1 MLVWLSK
8 MDSNHEF
15 NSETIKL
22 FCSDYGLNPNSFD
35 WNDFSIASLFPSQ
48 GIDDFK
54 ESWLNHAI
62 ADLANMDEKQ
72 HEIVFTII
80 NMACDHYYNLLE
92 VLLIQYPPVVFIDD
106 IIEDAME
113 GVGAF
118 MMFQQFSEP
127 VIEAWMSDRKSNSRY
142 ELDSRLEL
150 ILTRTNLT
158 KDDESAYA
166 GTFSDGFFKQFKQNK
181 MLISKTDMN
190 QMVREWAEKCREI
203 LVYPHRLADIS
214 LTQKHDLV
222 EYIKRTRMKLFDEIW
237 MTDGR
242 SNEENQL
249 LKDMLSAI
257 KTDDFEEFDRTISSM
272 NDAFGDTGFSIYTLI
287 LASRL
292 DDSNEQIRNRAMR
305 GIWISSDDIPV
316 GDLID
321 IVSEKLLLF
330 GQNHGEFLQEI
341 EGILRLTIPLEL
353 ERILDHTL
361 KRYSGNRKAEYTD
374 KILDQVFFLGD
385 IQRTNHEVLSDIYNL
400 RDKHLNDIIPR
411 WNKILVTHLKA
422 VFESG
427 SDEEKCNAASILS
440 EGEIPGV
447 EEIIEYVEANEAPIV
462 KYWLNLPN
470 KQGYTRETMYQEFAK
485 SGDIHDKILKNFKN

>member
-1 MLVWLSK
+1 MSK
-8 MDSNHEF
+8 MDSYQEF

-35 WNDFSIASLFPSQ
+35 GGNFSVASLFPSQ

-72 HEIVFTII
+72 QELVFTII
-80 NMACDHYYNLLE
+80 NMASDHYYNLLE
-92 VLLIQYPPVVFIDD
+92 VLLMLYPPVVFIDE

-127 VIEAWMSDRKSNSRY
+127 VIEAWMSHRKSNSRY

-150 ILTRTNLT
+150 ILRRTNLT
-158 KDDESAYA
+158 KADESAYA
-166 GTFSDGFFKQFKQNK
+166 GTYSDVFFKQIKQIK
-181 MLISKTDMN
+181 MLITKTDMN
-190 QMVREWAEKCREI
+190 QIVRTWYEKCREI
-203 LVYPHRLADIS
+203 LVYPHRLADTS
-214 LTQKHDLV
+214 LTQRHELV
-222 EYIKRTRMKLFDEIW
+222 EYIKRERMKLFDEVW
-237 MTDGR
+237 MDTPDDEG
-242 SNEENQL
+242 NQL

-257 KTDDFEEFDRTISSM
+257 KTDDYEEFDRTISSM
-272 NDAFGDTGFSIYTLI
+272 NHAFGDTGFSIYTLI

-341 EGILRLTIPLEL
+341 ECILRLVIPQEL
-353 ERILDHTL
+353 ERILDLTL
-361 KRYSGNRKAEYTD
+361 TRYSGNRKAKYTD

-411 WNKILVTHLKA
+411 WNNILVTRLKA
-422 VFESG
+422 VFETG

-440 EGEIPGV
+440 DGKIPNV
-447 EEIIEYVEANEAPIV
+447 EEIIKYIEANEAPIV

-470 KQGYTRETMYQEFAK
+470 KQGYTRDTMHQEFAS
-485 SGDIHDKILKNFKN
+485 SGDIRDKILKGLKN

>member
-1 MLVWLSK
+1 
-8 MDSNHEF
+8 
-15 NSETIKL
+15 
-22 FCSDYGLNPNSFD
+22 
-35 WNDFSIASLFPSQ
+35 
-48 GIDDFK
+48 
-54 ESWLNHAI
+54 
-62 ADLANMDEKQ
+62 MDE
-72 HEIVFTII
+72 
-80 NMACDHYYNLLE
+80 
-92 VLLIQYPPVVFIDD
+92 

-118 MMFQQFSEP
+118 MMFQEFSEP
-127 VIEAWMSDRKSNSRY
+127 VIGTWMSNRKSNSRY

-158 KDDESAYA
+158 KAHEGAYVGTCSDE
-166 GTFSDGFFKQFKQNK
+166 FFNQFKQNK
-181 MLISKTDMN
+181 MLISKSDMSKI
-190 QMVREWAEKCREI
+190 VREWGEKCREI
-203 LVYPHRLADIS
+203 LVYPHRSADIS
-214 LTQKHDLV
+214 LTQKQDLV
-222 EYIKRTRMKLFDEIW
+222 EYIKRERIKIFDEIW
-237 MTDGR
+237 MDTADDEG
-242 SNEENQL
+242 NQL

-341 EGILRLTIPLEL
+341 ECILRLIIPQEL
-353 ERILDHTL
+353 EWILDLTL
-361 KRYSGNRKAEYTD
+361 TRYSGNRKAKYTD
-374 KILDQVFFLGD
+374 GILDQVFILGD

-411 WNKILVTHLKA
+411 WNKILVTRLKA
-422 VFESG
+422 VFETG

-440 EGEIPGV
+440 DGEIPGV
-447 EEIIEYVEANEAPIV
+447 EEIIKYVEANEAPIV

-470 KQGYTRETMYQEFAK
+470 KQGYTRETMHQAFANC
-485 SGDIHDKILKNFKN
+485 GGLHNQILKDFKNRL

>member
-1 MLVWLSK
+1 MSK
-8 MDSNHEF
+8 MDSYQEF

-35 WNDFSIASLFPSQ
+35 GGNFSVASLFPSQ

-72 HEIVFTII
+72 QELVFTII
-80 NMACDHYYNLLE
+80 NMASDHYYNLLE
-92 VLLIQYPPVVFIDD
+92 VLLMLYPPVVFIDE

-127 VIEAWMSDRKSNSRY
+127 VIEAWMSNRKSNSRY

-150 ILTRTNLT
+150 ILRRTNLT
-158 KDDESAYA
+158 KADESAYA
-166 GTFSDGFFKQFKQNK
+166 GTYSDVFFKQIKQIK

-190 QMVREWAEKCREI
+190 QIVRTWYEKCREI
-203 LVYPHRLADIS
+203 LVYPHRLADTS
-214 LTQKHDLV
+214 LTQRHELV
-222 EYIKRTRMKLFDEIW
+222 EYIKRERMKLFDEVW
-237 MTDGR
+237 MDTPDDEG
-242 SNEENQL
+242 NQL

-257 KTDDFEEFDRTISSM
+257 KTDDYEEFDRTISSM
-272 NDAFGDTGFSIYTLI
+272 NHAFGDTGFSIYTLI

-341 EGILRLTIPLEL
+341 ECILRLVIPQEL
-353 ERILDHTL
+353 ERILDLTL
-361 KRYSGNRKAEYTD
+361 TRYSGNREAKYTD

-400 RDKHLNDIIPR
+400 SDKHLNDIIPR
-411 WNKILVTHLKA
+411 WNKILVTRLKA
-422 VFESG
+422 VFETG

-440 EGEIPGV
+440 DGKIPNV
-447 EEIIEYVEANEAPIV
+447 EEIIKYIEANEAPIV

-470 KQGYTRETMYQEFAK
+470 KQGYTRDTMHQEFAS
-485 SGDIHDKILKNFKN
+485 SGDIRDKILKGLKN

>member
-1 MLVWLSK
+1 MSK
-8 MDSNHEF
+8 MDSYQEF

-35 WNDFSIASLFPSQ
+35 GGNFSVASLFPSQ
-48 GIDDFK
+48 GIDNFK

-72 HEIVFTII
+72 QELVFTII
-80 NMACDHYYNLLE
+80 NMASDHYYNLLE
-92 VLLIQYPPVVFIDD
+92 VLLMLYPPVVFIDE

-127 VIEAWMSDRKSNSRY
+127 VIEAWMSNRKSNSRY

-150 ILTRTNLT
+150 ILRRTNLT
-158 KDDESAYA
+158 KADESAYA
-166 GTFSDGFFKQFKQNK
+166 GTYSDVFFKQIKQIK
-181 MLISKTDMN
+181 MLITKTDMN
-190 QMVREWAEKCREI
+190 QIVRTWYEKCREI
-203 LVYPHRLADIS
+203 LVYPHRLADTS
-214 LTQKHDLV
+214 LTQRHELV
-222 EYIKRTRMKLFDEIW
+222 EYIKRERMKLFDEVW
-237 MTDGR
+237 MDTPDDEG
-242 SNEENQL
+242 NQL

-257 KTDDFEEFDRTISSM
+257 KTDDYEEFDRTISSM
-272 NDAFGDTGFSIYTLI
+272 NHAFGDTGFSIYTLI

-341 EGILRLTIPLEL
+341 ECILRLVIPQEL
-353 ERILDHTL
+353 ERILDLTL
-361 KRYSGNRKAEYTD
+361 TRYSGNRKAKYTD
-374 KILDQVFFLGD
+374 KILDKVFFLGD

-411 WNKILVTHLKA
+411 WNKILVTRLKA
-422 VFESG
+422 VFETG

-440 EGEIPGV
+440 DGKIPNV
-447 EEIIEYVEANEAPIV
+447 EEIIKYIEANEAPIV

-470 KQGYTRETMYQEFAK
+470 KQGYTRDTMHQEFAS
-485 SGDIHDKILKNFKN
+485 SGDIRDKILKGLKN

>member
-1 MLVWLSK
+1 
-8 MDSNHEF
+8 MDSYQEF

-35 WNDFSIASLFPSQ
+35 GGNFSVASLLPSQ

-72 HEIVFTII
+72 QELVFTII
-80 NMACDHYYNLLE
+80 NMASDHYYNLLE
-92 VLLIQYPPVVFIDD
+92 VLLMLYPPVVFIDE

-127 VIEAWMSDRKSNSRY
+127 VIEAWMSNRKSNSRY

-150 ILTRTNLT
+150 ILRRTNLT
-158 KDDESAYA
+158 KADESAYA
-166 GTFSDGFFKQFKQNK
+166 GTYSDVFFKQIKQIK
-181 MLISKTDMN
+181 MLITKTDMN
-190 QMVREWAEKCREI
+190 QIVRTWYEKCREI
-203 LVYPHRLADIS
+203 LVYPHRLADTS
-214 LTQKHDLV
+214 LTQRHELV
-222 EYIKRTRMKLFDEIW
+222 EYIKRERMKLFDEVW
-237 MTDGR
+237 MDTPDDEG
-242 SNEENQL
+242 NQL

-257 KTDDFEEFDRTISSM
+257 KTDDYEEFDRTISSM
-272 NDAFGDTGFSIYTLI
+272 NHAFGDTGFSIYTLI

-341 EGILRLTIPLEL
+341 ECILRLVIPQEL
-353 ERILDHTL
+353 ERILDLTL
-361 KRYSGNRKAEYTD
+361 TRYSGNRKAKYTD

-411 WNKILVTHLKA
+411 WNNILVTRLKA
-422 VFESG
+422 VFETG

-440 EGEIPGV
+440 DGKIPNV
-447 EEIIEYVEANEAPIV
+447 EEIIKYIEANEAPIV

-470 KQGYTRETMYQEFAK
+470 KQGYTRDTMHQEFAS
-485 SGDIHDKILKNFKN
+485 SGDIRDKILKGLKN

>member
-1 MLVWLSK
+1 MSK
-8 MDSNHEF
+8 MDSYQEF

-35 WNDFSIASLFPSQ
+35 GGNFSVASLFPSQ

-72 HEIVFTII
+72 QELVFTII
-80 NMACDHYYNLLE
+80 NMASDHYYNLLE
-92 VLLIQYPPVVFIDD
+92 VLLMLYPPVVFIDE

-127 VIEAWMSDRKSNSRY
+127 VIEAWMSNRKSNSRY

-150 ILTRTNLT
+150 ILRRTNLT
-158 KDDESAYA
+158 KADESAYA
-166 GTFSDGFFKQFKQNK
+166 GTYSDVFFKQIKQIK
-181 MLISKTDMN
+181 MLITKTDMN
-190 QMVREWAEKCREI
+190 QIVRTWYEKCREI
-203 LVYPHRLADIS
+203 LVYPHRLADTS
-214 LTQKHDLV
+214 LTQRHELV
-222 EYIKRTRMKLFDEIW
+222 EYIKRERMKLFDEVW
-237 MTDGR
+237 MDTPDDEG
-242 SNEENQL
+242 NQL

-257 KTDDFEEFDRTISSM
+257 KTDDYEEFDRTISSM
-272 NDAFGDTGFSIYTLI
+272 NHAFGDTGFSIYTLI

-341 EGILRLTIPLEL
+341 ECILRLVIPQEL
-353 ERILDHTL
+353 ERILDLTL
-361 KRYSGNRKAEYTD
+361 TRYSGNRKAKYTD

-411 WNKILVTHLKA
+411 WNKILVTRLKA
-422 VFESG
+422 VFETG

-440 EGEIPGV
+440 DGKIPNV
-447 EEIIEYVEANEAPIV
+447 EEIIKYIEANEAPIV

-470 KQGYTRETMYQEFAK
+470 KQGYTRDTMHQEFAS
-485 SGDIHDKILKNFKN
+485 SGDIRDKILKGLKN

>member
-1 MLVWLSK
+1 MSK
-8 MDSNHEF
+8 MDSYQEF

-35 WNDFSIASLFPSQ
+35 GGNFSVASLFPSQ
-48 GIDDFK
+48 GIDNFK

-72 HEIVFTII
+72 QELVFTII
-80 NMACDHYYNLLE
+80 NMASDHYYNLLE
-92 VLLIQYPPVVFIDD
+92 VLLMLYPPVVFIDE

-127 VIEAWMSDRKSNSRY
+127 VIEAWMSNRKSNSRY

-150 ILTRTNLT
+150 ILRRTNLT
-158 KDDESAYA
+158 KADESAYA
-166 GTFSDGFFKQFKQNK
+166 GTYSDVFFKQIKQIK
-181 MLISKTDMN
+181 MLITKTDMN
-190 QMVREWAEKCREI
+190 QIVRTWYEKCREI
-203 LVYPHRLADIS
+203 LVYPHRLADTS
-214 LTQKHDLV
+214 LTQRHELV
-222 EYIKRTRMKLFDEIW
+222 EYIKRERMKLFDEVW
-237 MTDGR
+237 MDTPDDEG
-242 SNEENQL
+242 NQL

-257 KTDDFEEFDRTISSM
+257 KTDDYEEFDRTISSM
-272 NDAFGDTGFSIYTLI
+272 NHAFGDTGFSIYTLI

-341 EGILRLTIPLEL
+341 ECILRLVIPQEL
-353 ERILDHTL
+353 ERILDLTL
-361 KRYSGNRKAEYTD
+361 TRYSGNRKAKYTD

-411 WNKILVTHLKA
+411 WNKILVTRLKA
-422 VFESG
+422 VFETG

-440 EGEIPGV
+440 DGKIPNV
-447 EEIIEYVEANEAPIV
+447 EEIIKYIEANEAPIV

-470 KQGYTRETMYQEFAK
+470 KQGYTRDTMHQEFAS
-485 SGDIHDKILKNFKN
+485 SGDIRDKILKGLKN

>member
-1 MLVWLSK
+1 
-8 MDSNHEF
+8 MDSYQEF

-35 WNDFSIASLFPSQ
+35 GKNFSVASLFPSQ

-72 HEIVFTII
+72 HELVFSII
-80 NMACDHYYNLLE
+80 NMASDHYYNLFE
-92 VLLIQYPPVVFIDD
+92 VLLLLYPPVVFMDE

-118 MMFQQFSEP
+118 MMFQEFSEP
-127 VIEAWMSDRKSNSRY
+127 VIETWMSNRKSNSRY

-158 KDDESAYA
+158 KADESAYA
-166 GTFSDGFFKQFKQNK
+166 GTYSGVFFEQFNQIK
-181 MLISKTDMN
+181 MLITKNDMN
-190 QMVREWAEKCREI
+190 QIVRTWYEKCREI
-203 LVYPHRLADIS
+203 LVYPHRLADTS
-214 LTQKHDLV
+214 LTVAEKHDLV
-222 EYIKRTRMKLFDEIW
+222 EYIKQDRMRIFDQIW
-237 MTDGR
+237 
-242 SNEENQL
+242 SNTPQDKGNQL
-249 LKDMLSAI
+249 LKDMLIAL
-257 KTDDFEEFDRTISSM
+257 KTDDSEEFDKSISRM
-272 NDAFGDTGFSIYTLI
+272 DNAFGDSGFSVYTRI

-292 DDSNEQIRNRAMR
+292 DDSNEQIRNNAMR
-305 GIWISSDDIPV
+305 QIWYQSEFIPV

-341 EGILRLTIPLEL
+341 ECILRLIIPQEL
-353 ERILDHTL
+353 EWILDLTL
-361 KRYSGNRKAEYTD
+361 TRYSGNRKAKYTD
-374 KILDQVFFLGD
+374 EILDQVFFLGD
-385 IQRTNHEVLSDIYNL
+385 IQRTNHEVLSDIDNL

-411 WNKILVTHLKA
+411 WNKILVTRLKA
-422 VFESG
+422 VFETG
-427 SDEEKCNAASILS
+427 SEEEKCNAASILS
-440 EGEIPGV
+440 DGEIPGV
-447 EEIIEYVEANEAPIV
+447 EEIIKYVEANEAPIV

-470 KQGYTRETMYQEFAK
+470 KQGYTRETMHQAFANC
-485 SGDIHDKILKNFKN
+485 GGLHNQILKDFKNRL

>member
-1 MLVWLSK
+1 MSK
-8 MDSNHEF
+8 MDSYQEF

-35 WNDFSIASLFPSQ
+35 GGNFSVASLFPSQ
-48 GIDDFK
+48 GIDNFK

-72 HEIVFTII
+72 QELVFTII
-80 NMACDHYYNLLE
+80 NMASDHYYNLLE
-92 VLLIQYPPVVFIDD
+92 VLLMLYPPVVFIDE

-127 VIEAWMSDRKSNSRY
+127 VIEAWMSNRKSNSRY

-150 ILTRTNLT
+150 ILRRTNLT
-158 KDDESAYA
+158 KADESAYA
-166 GTFSDGFFKQFKQNK
+166 GTYSDVFFKQIKQIK
-181 MLISKTDMN
+181 MLITKTDMN
-190 QMVREWAEKCREI
+190 QIVRTWYEKCREI
-203 LVYPHRLADIS
+203 LVYPHRLADTS
-214 LTQKHDLV
+214 LTQRHELV
-222 EYIKRTRMKLFDEIW
+222 EYIKRERMKLFDEVW
-237 MTDGR
+237 MDTPDDEG
-242 SNEENQL
+242 NQL

-257 KTDDFEEFDRTISSM
+257 KTDDYEEFDRTISSM
-272 NDAFGDTGFSIYTLI
+272 NHAFGDTGFSIYTLI

-341 EGILRLTIPLEL
+341 ECILRLVIPQEL
-353 ERILDHTL
+353 ERILDLTL
-361 KRYSGNRKAEYTD
+361 TRYSGNRKAKYTD

-411 WNKILVTHLKA
+411 WNNILVTRLKA
-422 VFESG
+422 VFETG

-440 EGEIPGV
+440 DGKIPNV
-447 EEIIEYVEANEAPIV
+447 EEIIKYIEANEAPIV

-470 KQGYTRETMYQEFAK
+470 KQGYTRDTMHQEFAS
-485 SGDIHDKILKNFKN
+485 SGDIRDKILKGLKN

>member
-1 MLVWLSK
+1 

-166 GTFSDGFFKQFKQNK
+166 GT
-181 MLISKTDMN
+181 L
-190 QMVREWAEKCREI
+190 
-203 LVYPHRLADIS
+203 
-214 LTQKHDLV
+214 
-222 EYIKRTRMKLFDEIW
+222 
-237 MTDGR
+237 
-242 SNEENQL
+242 
-249 LKDMLSAI
+249 
-257 KTDDFEEFDRTISSM
+257 
-272 NDAFGDTGFSIYTLI
+272 
-287 LASRL
+287 
-292 DDSNEQIRNRAMR
+292 
-305 GIWISSDDIPV
+305 
-316 GDLID
+316 
-321 IVSEKLLLF
+321 
-330 GQNHGEFLQEI
+330 
-341 EGILRLTIPLEL
+341 
-353 ERILDHTL
+353 
-361 KRYSGNRKAEYTD
+361 
-374 KILDQVFFLGD
+374 
-385 IQRTNHEVLSDIYNL
+385 
-400 RDKHLNDIIPR
+400 
-411 WNKILVTHLKA
+411 
-422 VFESG
+422 
-427 SDEEKCNAASILS
+427 
-440 EGEIPGV
+440 
-447 EEIIEYVEANEAPIV
+447 
-462 KYWLNLPN
+462 
-470 KQGYTRETMYQEFAK
+470 
-485 SGDIHDKILKNFKN
+485 

>member
-1 MLVWLSK
+1 MSK
-8 MDSNHEF
+8 MDSYQEF

-35 WNDFSIASLFPSQ
+35 GGNFSVASLFPSQ

-72 HEIVFTII
+72 QELVFTII
-80 NMACDHYYNLLE
+80 NMASDHYYNLLE
-92 VLLIQYPPVVFIDD
+92 VLLMLYPPVVFIDE

-127 VIEAWMSDRKSNSRY
+127 VIEAWMSNRKSNSRY

-150 ILTRTNLT
+150 ILRRTNLT
-158 KDDESAYA
+158 KADESAYA
-166 GTFSDGFFKQFKQNK
+166 GTYSDVFFKQIKQIK
-181 MLISKTDMN
+181 MLITKTDMN
-190 QMVREWAEKCREI
+190 QIVRTWYEKCREI
-203 LVYPHRLADIS
+203 LVYPHRLADTS
-214 LTQKHDLV
+214 LTQRHELV
-222 EYIKRTRMKLFDEIW
+222 EYIKRERMKLFDEVW
-237 MTDGR
+237 MDTPDDEG
-242 SNEENQL
+242 NQL

-257 KTDDFEEFDRTISSM
+257 KTDDYEEFDRAISSM
-272 NDAFGDTGFSIYTLI
+272 NHAFGDTGFSIYTLI

-341 EGILRLTIPLEL
+341 ECILRLVIPQEL
-353 ERILDHTL
+353 ERILDLTL
-361 KRYSGNRKAEYTD
+361 RRYSGNRKAKYTD

-411 WNKILVTHLKA
+411 WNKILVTRLKA
-422 VFESG
+422 VFETG

-440 EGEIPGV
+440 DGKIPNV
-447 EEIIEYVEANEAPIV
+447 EEIIKYIEANEAPIV

-470 KQGYTRETMYQEFAK
+470 KQGYTRDTMHQEFAS
-485 SGDIHDKILKNFKN
+485 SGDIRDKILKGLKN

>member
-1 MLVWLSK
+1 MSK
-8 MDSNHEF
+8 MDSYQEF

-35 WNDFSIASLFPSQ
+35 GGNFSVASLFPSQ

-72 HEIVFTII
+72 QELVFTII
-80 NMACDHYYNLLE
+80 NMASDHYYNLLE
-92 VLLIQYPPVVFIDD
+92 VLLMLYPPVVFIDE

-127 VIEAWMSDRKSNSRY
+127 VIEAWMSNRKSNSRY

-150 ILTRTNLT
+150 ILRRTNLT
-158 KDDESAYA
+158 KADESAYA
-166 GTFSDGFFKQFKQNK
+166 GTYSDVFFKQIKQIK
-181 MLISKTDMN
+181 MLITKTDMN
-190 QMVREWAEKCREI
+190 QIVRTWYEKCREI
-203 LVYPHRLADIS
+203 LVYPHRLADTS
-214 LTQKHDLV
+214 LTQRHELV
-222 EYIKRTRMKLFDEIW
+222 EYIKRERMKLFDEVW
-237 MTDGR
+237 MDTPDDEG
-242 SNEENQL
+242 NQL

-257 KTDDFEEFDRTISSM
+257 KTDDYEEFDRAISSM
-272 NDAFGDTGFSIYTLI
+272 NHAFGDTGFSIYTLI

-341 EGILRLTIPLEL
+341 ECILRLVIPQEL
-353 ERILDHTL
+353 ERILDLTL
-361 KRYSGNRKAEYTD
+361 TRYSGNRKAKYTD

-411 WNKILVTHLKA
+411 WNKILVTRLKA
-422 VFESG
+422 IFETG

-440 EGEIPGV
+440 DGKIPNV
-447 EEIIEYVEANEAPIV
+447 EEIIKYIEANEAPIV

-470 KQGYTRETMYQEFAK
+470 KQGYTRDTMHQEFAS
-485 SGDIHDKILKNFKN
+485 SGDIRDKILKGLKN

>member
-1 MLVWLSK
+1 
-8 MDSNHEF
+8 
-15 NSETIKL
+15 
-22 FCSDYGLNPNSFD
+22 
-35 WNDFSIASLFPSQ
+35 
-48 GIDDFK
+48 
-54 ESWLNHAI
+54 
-62 ADLANMDEKQ
+62 MDE
-72 HEIVFTII
+72 
-80 NMACDHYYNLLE
+80 
-92 VLLIQYPPVVFIDD
+92 

-118 MMFQQFSEP
+118 MMFQEFSEP
-127 VIEAWMSDRKSNSRY
+127 VIEAWMSNRKSNSRY

-158 KDDESAYA
+158 KADEGAYA
-166 GTFSDGFFKQFKQNK
+166 GPYSDEFFNQFKQNK
-181 MLISKTDMN
+181 MLISKSDMSKI
-190 QMVREWAEKCREI
+190 VREWGEKCREI
-203 LVYPHRLADIS
+203 LVYPHRSADIS
-214 LTQKHDLV
+214 LTQKQDLV
-222 EYIKRTRMKLFDEIW
+222 EYIKRERNKIFDEIW
-237 MTDGR
+237 MDTADDEG
-242 SNEENQL
+242 NQL

-341 EGILRLTIPLEL
+341 ECILRLIIPQEL
-353 ERILDHTL
+353 EWILDLTL
-361 KRYSGNRKAEYTD
+361 TRYSGNRKAKYTD
-374 KILDQVFFLGD
+374 GILDQVFILGD

-411 WNKILVTHLKA
+411 WNKILVTRLKA
-422 VFESG
+422 VFETG

-440 EGEIPGV
+440 DGEIPGV
-447 EEIIEYVEANEAPIV
+447 EEIIKYVEANEAPIV

-470 KQGYTRETMYQEFAK
+470 KQGYTRETMHQAFANC
-485 SGDIHDKILKNFKN
+485 GGLHNQILKDFKNRL

>member
-1 MLVWLSK
+1 MSK
-8 MDSNHEF
+8 MDSYQEF

-35 WNDFSIASLFPSQ
+35 GGNFSVASLLPSQ

-72 HEIVFTII
+72 QELVFTII
-80 NMACDHYYNLLE
+80 NMASDHYYNLLE
-92 VLLIQYPPVVFIDD
+92 VLLMLYPPVVFIDE

-127 VIEAWMSDRKSNSRY
+127 VIEAWMSNRKSNSRY

-150 ILTRTNLT
+150 ILRRTNLT
-158 KDDESAYA
+158 KADESAYA
-166 GTFSDGFFKQFKQNK
+166 GTYSDVFFKQIKQIK
-181 MLISKTDMN
+181 MLITKTDMN
-190 QMVREWAEKCREI
+190 QIVRTWYEKCREI
-203 LVYPHRLADIS
+203 LVYPHRLADTS
-214 LTQKHDLV
+214 LTQRHELV
-222 EYIKRTRMKLFDEIW
+222 EYIKRERMKLFDEVW
-237 MTDGR
+237 MDTPDDEG
-242 SNEENQL
+242 NQL

-257 KTDDFEEFDRTISSM
+257 KTDDYEEFDRTISSM
-272 NDAFGDTGFSIYTLI
+272 NHAFGDTGFSIYTLI

-341 EGILRLTIPLEL
+341 ECILRLVIPQEL
-353 ERILDHTL
+353 ERILDLTL
-361 KRYSGNRKAEYTD
+361 TRYSGNRKAKYTD

-411 WNKILVTHLKA
+411 WNNILVTRLKA
-422 VFESG
+422 VFETG

-440 EGEIPGV
+440 DGKIPNV
-447 EEIIEYVEANEAPIV
+447 EEIIKYIEANEAPIV

-470 KQGYTRETMYQEFAK
+470 KQGYTRDTMHQEFAS
-485 SGDIHDKILKNFKN
+485 SGDIRDKILKGLKN

>member
-1 MLVWLSK
+1 

-22 FCSDYGLNPNSFD
+22 FCSDYGLNPKSFD
-35 WNDFSIASLFPSQ
+35 WKDFSIASLFPSQ

-72 HEIVFTII
+72 QELVFTII
-80 NMACDHYYNLLE
+80 NMASDHYYNLLE
-92 VLLIQYPPVVFIDD
+92 VLLMLYPPVVFIDE

-127 VIEAWMSDRKSNSRY
+127 VIEAWMSNRKSNSRY

-150 ILTRTNLT
+150 ILRRTNLT
-158 KDDESAYA
+158 KADESAYA
-166 GTFSDGFFKQFKQNK
+166 GTYSDVFFKQIKQIK
-181 MLISKTDMN
+181 MLITKTDMN
-190 QMVREWAEKCREI
+190 QIVRTWYEKCREI
-203 LVYPHRLADIS
+203 LVYPHRLADTS
-214 LTQKHDLV
+214 LTQRHELV
-222 EYIKRTRMKLFDEIW
+222 EYIKRERMKLFDEVW
-237 MTDGR
+237 MDTPDDEG
-242 SNEENQL
+242 NQL

-257 KTDDFEEFDRTISSM
+257 KTDDYEEFDRAISSM
-272 NDAFGDTGFSIYTLI
+272 NHAFGDTGFSIYTLI

-341 EGILRLTIPLEL
+341 ECILRLVIPQEL
-353 ERILDHTL
+353 ERILDLTL
-361 KRYSGNRKAEYTD
+361 TRYSGNRKAKYTD

-411 WNKILVTHLKA
+411 WNKILVTRLKA
-422 VFESG
+422 VFETG

-440 EGEIPGV
+440 DGKIPNV
-447 EEIIEYVEANEAPIV
+447 EEIIKYIEANEAPIV

-470 KQGYTRETMYQEFAK
+470 KQGYTRDTMHQEFAS
-485 SGDIHDKILKNFKN
+485 SGDIRDKILKGLKN